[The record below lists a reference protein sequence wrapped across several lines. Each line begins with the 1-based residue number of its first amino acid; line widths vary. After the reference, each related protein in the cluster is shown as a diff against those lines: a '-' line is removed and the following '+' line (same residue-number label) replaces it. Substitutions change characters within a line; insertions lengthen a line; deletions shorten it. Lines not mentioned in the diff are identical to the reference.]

1 MQRLFLLL
9 FSFVLLFCGG
19 CKNDIDLLGKHE
31 EKIVCYALLD
41 PYDTVQYVRVSR
53 LFLGEDN
60 AFVMAQQADSIG
72 FPIGSLDV
80 RIERWLNGVQ
90 MQVFTLVPDT
100 SIPRDDGIFLAPW
113 QVLYRGTFP
122 VLKDGSIYKLFVK
135 DLVRGTE
142 VHAETPIVSDV
153 ALTDPF
159 SNSSPLN
166 LCDTTTIRFKFK
178 TGVNGLRY
186 HFKLRVHYTDQ
197 FILDT
202 TQVSEQYFDWD
213 LGEVEALRANG
224 GEQLT
229 YAFTRHNFLNTLAAN
244 IPVKPYNNRISG
256 KIDLIF
262 VGAAT
267 DLVTYIVV
275 QNSNAN
281 TAADIPP
288 FSNIE
293 GGYGVFSCRTTNVFP
308 NFLLDQDTRY
318 AMHTDPV
325 TAPLNFIR

>member
-1 MQRLFLLL
+1 MQRLFLL
-9 FSFVLLFCGG
+9 FSSSVLLIFSG
-19 CKNDIDLLGKHE
+19 CKNDIDLLGNFKQ
-31 EKIVCYALLD
+31 KIVCYALLD
-41 PYDTVQYVRVSR
+41 PNDTAQYVRVSR
-53 LFLGEDN
+53 VFIGEDN
-60 AFVMAQQADSIG
+60 AIAMAQQPDTIG
-72 FPIGSLDV
+72 FPIGTLDV
-80 RIERWLNGVQ
+80 KIKRWLNGVQ
-90 MQVFTLVPDT
+90 MQIFTLVPDT

-142 VHAETPIVSDV
+142 VHAETPIVGDMT
-153 ALTDPF
+153 LTDPYN
-159 SNSSPLN
+159 NSTPLN
-166 LCDTTTIRFKFK
+166 LYDTTTIRFKFK

-186 HFKLRVHYTDQ
+186 HFKMRVHYTDQ
-197 FILDT
+197 FIFDT

-275 QNSNAN
+275 QNASAN
-281 TAADIPP
+281 TFADIPP

-293 GGYGVFSCRTTNVFP
+293 GGYGVFSCRATNIFP
-308 NFLLDQDTRY
+308 GFQLDQDTRY
-318 AMHTDPV
+318 AMHTSAV